1 MRGAGHAAQRA
12 ITSYA
17 ECVATWEQL
26 GDEQFV
32 SMTTFRKDGT
42 PVPTTVWVARDGDD
56 LVVTTMD
63 GTGKVK
69 RLRRTP
75 RVELVPSSR
84 TGDVA
89 DGETPV
95 AAVGEVFDDEPS
107 LEKLR
112 SALVDKYG
120 LQARAIMMVQKVTG
134 KEPKRVGIRL
144 RRAA

>member
-1 MRGAGHAAQRA
+1 M
-12 ITSYA
+12 
-17 ECVATWEQL
+17 ATWEQL

-32 SMTTFRKDGT
+32 SMTTFRRDGT

-84 TGDVA
+84 TGQVA
-89 DGETPV
+89 AGETPV
-95 AAVGEVFDDEPS
+95 AAEGVVFDDGAG
-107 LEKLR
+107 LDRLR
-112 SALVDKYG
+112 SLLVEKYG
-120 LQARAIMMVQKVTG
+120 LLARTMMLAQKVTG